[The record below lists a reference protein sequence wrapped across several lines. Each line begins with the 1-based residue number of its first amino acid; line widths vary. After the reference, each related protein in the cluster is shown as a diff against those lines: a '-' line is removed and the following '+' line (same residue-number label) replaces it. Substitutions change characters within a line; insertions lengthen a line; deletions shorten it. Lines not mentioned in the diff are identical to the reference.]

1 MSIIKNYKH
10 GIHVISE
17 EVIEEIAYKA
27 ASECYGVVDL
37 SPKSAGSV
45 RSLLKMD
52 PSNRGVKIEI
62 VDNCVNVTLFLILR
76 YGVKVSVVAR
86 NVMDNVKYKIEDL
99 LDIPV
104 ESVNVSIEGVS
115 TGE

>member
-52 PSNRGVKIEI
+52 P
-62 VDNCVNVTLFLILR
+62 
-76 YGVKVSVVAR
+76 
-86 NVMDNVKYKIEDL
+86 
-99 LDIPV
+99 
-104 ESVNVSIEGVS
+104 
-115 TGE
+115 